1 LESAD
6 LFRSKT
12 ITLDSPVLVAR
23 TTPYCIAFGLAL
35 LLGCSEPSSP
45 TGDPRLT
52 SALSSGSLQVL
63 ISGLPEGA
71 AGAVVVTGPGGYR
84 AELPGSTLL
93 TGLVAGEYTIVAAP
107 VAAAGDTLLPS
118 PRWQRLTLPPG
129 DTPEIRSVEY
139 GTAAPEAGALNLRV
153 DGMYLTQAT
162 QVYAGSVPLVAGRDA
177 YLRVFVL
184 GDLPNTAKPE
194 VQVRL
199 YHGALPMETYTIA
212 APGPGVPS
220 WVSET
225 VLSSSWNVRVP
236 GALVQPG
243 LRVSAEVDPWNAI
256 AETSESDN
264 RYPATG
270 TATAVDVRVL
280 PALAIRLVPIRQ
292 QATGLLGDVT
302 EANRNGFLVEAR
314 AMLPINAPDAG
325 VRAVYTT
332 SAPPLEPGN
341 QNGAWGMILSE
352 LLALRR
358 IEGGSR
364 YYFGVVKTGYTSGI
378 SGMGYI
384 GGSSRTAI
392 GWDVKGRAPHTVAH
406 ELGHLLGR
414 SHAPCGKP
422 PKTDPGFPY
431 GGGAIGAHGL
441 DVFTL
446 KVKPVTV
453 SDVMGYCP
461 PSWISDYNWTG
472 MMAFQGAAP
481 GGAEPVESP
490 EAAEGLLIWGR
501 ITRDRVLIEPAF
513 RVQARADPFPGS
525 GSHSLDLLARD
536 GSVLRTIRFDAPE
549 LSDLPGGSER
559 HFAFVVPL
567 AADSDRELAGLAV
580 RSGNLR
586 ATRAAPPNRGAD
598 PEILLTRVSA
608 GQAELRWNAARYPM
622 VLVRDART
630 GAVVSLARGG
640 AVRIPTAGAGDF
652 GLTFS
657 DGVHSVTRPGRI
669 LQ

>member
-1 LESAD
+1 M
-6 LFRSKT
+6 
-12 ITLDSPVLVAR
+12 AR
-23 TTPYCIAFGLAL
+23 TTPYCLTSGLAL
-35 LLGCSEPSSP
+35 LLGCSAPSSP
-45 TGDPRLT
+45 TGDPRAT
-52 SALSSGSLQVL
+52 SVLSTGSLQVL
-63 ISGLPEGA
+63 ITGVPEGVP
-71 AGAVVVTGPGGYR
+71 GAVVVSGPAAYR

-93 TGLVAGEYTIVAAP
+93 TGLVAGEYTIVAGP

-118 PRWQRLTLPPG
+118 PPWQRLTVPAG
-129 DTPEIRSVEY
+129 DAPEIRSVGY
-139 GTAAPEAGALNLRV
+139 GAARHTGALNLRV

-162 QVYAGSVPLVAGRDA
+162 QVYSGSVPLVAGREA

-184 GDLPNTAKPE
+184 GDLPNSARPE
-194 VQVRL
+194 VRVRL
-199 YHGALPMETYTIA
+199 YHGSLLKETFTIP

-264 RYPATG
+264 RYPATSS
-270 TATAVDVRVL
+270 ARAVDVRVL
-280 PALAIRLVPIRQ
+280 PAMTIRLVPVRQ
-292 QATGLLGDVT
+292 QASGLQGDVT
-302 EANRNGFLVEAR
+302 GANRDGFLSEAR
-314 AMLPINAPDAG
+314 AMLPIIAPDAD

-332 SAPPLEPGN
+332 SAPPLESGN
-341 QNGAWGMILSE
+341 QNGAWGTILSE

-364 YYFGVVKTGYTSGI
+364 YYFGVVKTGYSSGI

-384 GGSSRTAI
+384 GGSGRTAL
-392 GWDVKGRAPHTVAH
+392 GWDVKGRASHTVAH

-414 SHAPCGKP
+414 SHAPCGNPIKP
-422 PKTDPGFPY
+422 DPGFPY
-431 GGGAIGAHGL
+431 GGGTIGAHGL
-441 DVFTL
+441 DVITL

-461 PSWISDYNWTG
+461 PSWISDYSWTG
-472 MMAFQGAAP
+472 MMAFQDAATGAA
-481 GGAEPVESP
+481 GAGESS
-490 EAAEGLLIWGR
+490 AAGEGLLIWGR
-501 ITRDRVLIEPAF
+501 ITPDRVVIEPAF
-513 RVQARADPFPGS
+513 PVQAQPDPLPAS
-525 GSHSLDLLARD
+525 GLHRLDLLALD
-536 GSVLRTIRFDAPE
+536 GSVIRTIRFDAAE
-549 LSDLPGGSER
+549 VSDLPGGAER
-559 HFAFVVPL
+559 HFAFVLPPG
-567 AADSDRELAGLAV
+567 SDRGLAGFAI

-586 ATRAAPPNRGAD
+586 ATRDAPPSRGED
-598 PEILLTRVSA
+598 PELLLTRVNS
-608 GQAELRWNAARYPM
+608 GQAELRWNASRYPM
-622 VLVRDART
+622 VLVRDSRT

-640 AVRIPTAGAGDF
+640 SVRIPAGGISEF